1 MRSAILVLAAL
12 FAMGQAA
19 RINDE
24 NCGLRPLYNPNE
36 VVSDPMGRVVGGN
49 ATKQGDHPWQIAL
62 LRNGNFICGGS
73 IIDDYTVLCAAHC
86 TTLTKYVS
94 HLYSIF

>member
-12 FAMGQAA
+12 FAIGQAA
-19 RINDE
+19 RINDDE
-24 NCGLRPLYNPNE
+24 CGHRPLHTPGE
-36 VVSDPMGRVVGGN
+36 VVSDQMARVVGGN

-62 LRNGNFICGGS
+62 FRNGNFICGGS
-73 IIDDYTVLCAAHC
+73 LIDDYTVLCAAHC

-94 HLYSIF
+94 V